1 MFAVFGL
8 IVYNRATI
16 SIHQNFLKVVVY
28 VIITEQR
35 NQTARLY
42 ETQLAVI

>member
-16 SIHQNFLKVVVY
+16 SILKVVVY